1 MTAIRKDKDSPEF
14 IDVYLTESKAFFASG
29 FDPSFEKSL
38 DKFELSTLAFVD
50 RSQALISK
58 SDGTGRF
65 KVYFNFGAKWSKPIE
80 GKSPDS
86 IEPASPS
93 EEPVNPESLVTIEC
107 EIVAE
112 FSLSKRYEQA
122 YLDNFALSNA
132 VDFVAPYWKN
142 YLINQ
147 CGLMRIQKL
156 PIPDF
161 S

>member
-14 IDVYLTESKAFFASG
+14 IDVYITESKAFFAAG
-29 FDPSFEKSL
+29 FDPSFESAL

-58 SDGTGRF
+58 GDGTGRF
-65 KVYFNFGAKWSKPIE
+65 KVYFNFGAKWSKPTE
-80 GKSPDS
+80 GKSLDS
-86 IEPASPS
+86 TEPTLPN
-93 EEPVNPESLVTIEC
+93 EEPVEPESLVTIEC

-112 FSLSKRYEQA
+112 FSLSKRHEQS
-122 YLDNFALSNA
+122 YLDDFALSNA
-132 VDFVAPYWKN
+132 VDYIAPYWKN
-142 YLINQ
+142 YLISQ

-156 PIPDF
+156 PIPDI